1 MRYFYSSFRSPPT
14 CHCFWLLPYF
24 PISERH
30 KPSALLATRL
40 CTGKLAP
47 GRPDGFK
54 ETSTIL
60 QSDSGSKL
68 TFRLPASRISS
79 LWPSRREGHLCASPF
94 LVRRGQSWATLG
106 LLAYRSASLAG
117 QWRSPGTRHIKVRIM
132 HISKTTCMPC
142 QRAKQICHCCIPK
155 YHFQFRF
162 YHPLSSFYHSH
173 PFYHSPSRFTT
184 W

>member
-1 MRYFYSSFRSPPT
+1 MPL
-14 CHCFWLLPYF
+14 FWLLPYF
-24 PISERH
+24 PISEQH
-30 KPSALLATRL
+30 KPSALLTTRL

-47 GRPDGFK
+47 GRPELFK

-60 QSDSGSKL
+60 QSDSGSKI
-68 TFRLPASRISS
+68 TFGLPASRISS
-79 LWPSRREGHLCASPF
+79 LWPSRREGRLCASPF
-94 LVRRGQSWATLG
+94 LVLRGQSWATLG
-106 LLAYRSASLAG
+106 LLAYRSASLVG